1 MNWFITGDCHGQT
14 FRLTNFAKGKKQDT
28 AIIILGDAGFNTNHK
43 KMNKRAKNILE
54 KSNIFYYLVRGNHEE
69 RPENLPNIETIYDE
83 EVQNEVYIEPNYP
96 HIRYFKDGFTYII
109 NGYSTLVLG
118 GAYSVDKKIQIARGG
133 WFESEQLTEKEK
145 AFIYTKIK
153 GQDFDFILSHTCPIS
168 IEPTDLFLSCVTQ
181 SEVDKSMEC
190 WLEEVKNNCNW
201 KIWCFGHFHADRLE
215 RPRME
220 MFYTDISPIEEIYE
234 RWKEKEDEV
243 ELDWWLEKSPQY
255 YWD

>member
-1 MNWFITGDCHGQT
+1 MKWFITGDCHGQT

-43 KMNKRAKNILE
+43 KMNKRAKHILE

-153 GQDFDFILSHTCPIS
+153 RQDFDFILSHTCPIS
-168 IEPTDLFLSCVTQ
+168 FEPVDLFLPIPQ
-181 SEVDKSMEC
+181 NGIDKSMEI
-190 WLEEVKNNCNW
+190 WLDKVKDNCNW
-201 KIWCFGHFHADRLE
+201 KVWCFGHYHADRLE
-215 RPRME
+215 RPRVE
-220 MFYTDISPIEEIYE
+220 MFFQDTTELEEVWK
-234 RWKEKEDEV
+234 RWETSKI
-243 ELDWWLEKSPQY
+243 DWWLDKSPNY
-255 YWD
+255 YMT

>member
-1 MNWFITGDCHGQT
+1 MVKEWVSYLPSKYLYENYELDIAD
-14 FRLTNFAKGKKQDT
+14 RLHTLELDYLANGGELSEDRLKWAK
-28 AIIILGDAGFNTNHK
+28 
-43 KMNKRAKNILE
+43 
-54 KSNIFYYLVRGNHEE
+54 
-69 RPENLPNIETIYDE
+69 ENLPNIETIYDE

-109 NGYSTLVLG
+109 NGYRTLVLG
-118 GAYSVDKKIQIARGG
+118 GAYSVDKKIQVARGG

-153 GQDFDFILSHTCPIS
+153 GQDFDFILSHTCPVS
-168 IEPTDLFLSCVTQ
+168 IEPIDLFISCVTQ

-220 MFYTDISPIEEIYE
+220 MFYTDISPIEEIHE

-243 ELDWWLEKSPQY
+243 EPDWWLEKSPQY